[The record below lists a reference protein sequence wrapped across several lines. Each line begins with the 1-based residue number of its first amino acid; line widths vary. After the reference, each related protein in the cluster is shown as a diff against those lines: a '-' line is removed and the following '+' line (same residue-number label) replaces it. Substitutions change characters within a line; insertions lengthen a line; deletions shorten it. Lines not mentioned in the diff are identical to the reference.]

1 MKIKKW
7 ARLMMLGLCVMTLS
21 TFGVISGANATL
33 WTLTDTNSTVTIDSQ
48 SQTGMS
54 NWVVDGIDN
63 LFQQWFWYGI
73 GTGPEFSIDTL
84 TLTSETLYSP
94 SILELVYSNN
104 LISVDVIY
112 FLTGGSIGSGN
123 SDVGETI
130 VIKNLTET
138 SLNLRF
144 FQYTD
149 FDLGGTPNDDTAY
162 RSNANTMHQT
172 DGSGYTFSEVVGTPA
187 ASHYQVDIFP
197 TTLSAL
203 NDLLP
208 TTLLDN
214 PGPVTGDVT
223 FAWQWNT
230 VLNPGGSYIISKDK
244 LIDVN
249 PVPEP
254 ATILLIGA
262 GLMGVYAVSRK
273 RG

>member
-1 MKIKKW
+1 MNIKKLV
-7 ARLMMLGLCVMTLS
+7 RLMALGLCVLTLS
-21 TFGVISGANATL
+21 VFGFTSGANATL

-94 SILELVYSNN
+94 SILDLVYQNN
-104 LISVDVIY
+104 QISVDVIY
-112 FLTGGSIGSGN
+112 FLTGGSVGSGN

-172 DGSGYTFSEVVGTPA
+172 DASGYTFSEVVAAPG

-197 TTLSAL
+197 TTLNAL

-230 VLNPGGSYIISKDK
+230 VINPRGSFIISKDK

-262 GLMGVYAVSRK
+262 GLMGVYVVSRK
-273 RG
+273 KG